1 MKATYRVAL
10 MAPAVPLLLTR
21 GPVHASEEDGRI
33 ESSTR
38 KSYVFKTYLKGED
51 IKIRA
56 EDGVSTSTETVAD
69 DSSKSLA
76 RKLWQDLKTRTTTGA
91 NIDEASITAL
101 VRMTLLHHCS
111 TSALNCR

>member
-1 MKATYRVAL
+1 MKAMYRVAL

-21 GPVHASEEDGRI
+21 GPLHASEMDKGV

-51 IKIRA
+51 IKIRS
-56 EDGVSTSTETVAD
+56 EDGVSTLTETVAD
-69 DSSKSLA
+69 DSSTSLA

-101 VRMTLLHHCS
+101 VRMTLLQHCS
-111 TSALNCR
+111 GSALNCR